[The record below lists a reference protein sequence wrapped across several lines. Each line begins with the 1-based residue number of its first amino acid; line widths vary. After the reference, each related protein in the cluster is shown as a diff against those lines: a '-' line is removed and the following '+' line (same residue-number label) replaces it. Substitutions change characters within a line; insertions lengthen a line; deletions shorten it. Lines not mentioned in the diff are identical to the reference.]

1 MTTALALDHS
11 PPQADYRLVA
21 ALRAGDEAAFAGLV
35 RQQSPTMLRLA
46 RLCVGNRA
54 VAEEVVQ
61 DTWLG
66 VIDGIDRFEGRSS
79 LKTWIFRILMN
90 TAKNRGARESRTA
103 PFSSFAESGDAD
115 EPAVEPDRFF
125 APGTRFPGHWVS
137 TPKRWSDMPEHCLL
151 AKETLARVAR
161 AIEALPPIQRIVI
174 TMRDVE
180 GCTSTEVCEAL
191 GLTEANQRVQL
202 HRGRSKIRRVLE
214 RHFDA

>member
-11 PPQADYRLVA
+11 PQQADYRLVA

-79 LKTWIFRILMN
+79 LKTWIFRILMM
-90 TAKNRGARESRTA
+90 
-103 PFSSFAESGDAD
+103 
-115 EPAVEPDRFF
+115 EPDRFF

>member
-1 MTTALALDHS
+1 M
-11 PPQADYRLVA
+11 
-21 ALRAGDEAAFAGLV
+21 
-35 RQQSPTMLRLA
+35 MLRLA
-46 RLCVGNRA
+46 RLCVGDRA

-66 VIDGIDRFEGRSS
+66 VVDGIDRFEGRSS

-90 TAKNRGARESRTA
+90 TAKSRGASESRTA
-103 PFSSFAESGDAD
+103 PFSSFTEPGDAD
-115 EPAVEPDRFF
+115 DGSVEPDRFF
-125 APGTRFPGHWVS
+125 APQSRWPGHWVS
-137 TPKRWSDMPEHCLL
+137 TPQRWSDMPEHRLL
-151 AKETLARVAR
+151 AKETLGRVAR

-180 GCTSTEVCEAL
+180 GCSSTEVCEVL

-214 RHFDA
+214 RHFNS